1 MPDRFVVQRVLIVD
15 DEADNTD
22 LLALLL
28 EAWGHE
34 CERAYT
40 GVTALALIPTF
51 EPTLILLDIGLPDLD
66 GCHVARIVRE
76 RHGEAIYIAAITGW
90 GKEEDRERSLAAG
103 INEHL
108 AKPVERPAL
117 IAVLEHAAHH
127 RA

>member
-1 MPDRFVVQRVLIVD
+1 VPEGSALRILIVD

-40 GVTALALIPTF
+40 GADALELIPIF
-51 EPTLILLDIGLPDLD
+51 KPALILLDIGLPDLD
-66 GCHVARIVRE
+66 GCRVASLVRE
-76 RHGEAIYIAAITGW
+76 RHGESIYIAAITGW
-90 GKEEDRERSLAAG
+90 GKDSDRDRALAAG

-108 AKPVERPAL
+108 AKPVERPTL
-117 IAVLEHAAHH
+117 IDLLDRAARH
-127 RA
+127 